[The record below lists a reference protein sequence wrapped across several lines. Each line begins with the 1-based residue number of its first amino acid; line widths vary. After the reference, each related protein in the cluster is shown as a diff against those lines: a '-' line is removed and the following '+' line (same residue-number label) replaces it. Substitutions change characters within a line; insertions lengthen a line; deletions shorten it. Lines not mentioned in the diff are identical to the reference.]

1 MQRALV
7 LIIVSW
13 VAGCGGTA
21 AGKIMADTPAL
32 PYLPPDI
39 SEITG
44 IEEPDDMDGQDNAKA
59 QPPAPAPAAQP
70 KK

>member
-13 VAGCGGTA
+13 VAGCGGGGG
-21 AGKIMADTPAL
+21 GKIMADLPVL

-44 IEEPDDMDGQDNAKA
+44 IEEPDDMDGQDKA
-59 QPPAPAPAAQP
+59 MTPAPAPAEQP